1 MLCCELKL
9 FSKINNPFNPVK
21 IVGYPTEH
29 SWTPPEIMSFFILYV
44 EKSSQSGLHLPTFAL
59 LQSIPVCDPFQ
70 NINPILLKYLF
81 QKLSCSFPRKS
92 KTIFWKQSNFNG
104 KKILTFYLDHQGRS
118 PVLVALQPPFS
129 ITTFQAYLW
138 WERLGRWM
146 VVWIF
151 FYA

>member
-1 MLCCELKL
+1 MLCCKLKL

-70 NINPILLKYLF
+70 NINPILLKYIF
-81 QKLSCSFPRKS
+81 KQKSNLVPPHGKAKLYFES
-92 KTIFWKQSNFNG
+92 KVISTA
-104 KKILTFYLDHQGRS
+104 KKY
-118 PVLVALQPPFS
+118 
-129 ITTFQAYLW
+129 
-138 WERLGRWM
+138 
-146 VVWIF
+146 
-151 FYA
+151 